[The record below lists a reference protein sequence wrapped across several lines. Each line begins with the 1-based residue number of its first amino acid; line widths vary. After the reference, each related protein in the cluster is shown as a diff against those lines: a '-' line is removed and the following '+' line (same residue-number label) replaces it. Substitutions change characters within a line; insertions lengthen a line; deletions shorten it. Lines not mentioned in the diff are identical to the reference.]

1 VKAFARELAIVVAVA
16 GAASLA
22 LGLGIAL
29 LKGDD
34 ILRWFAYGLE
44 IGGAVLIGLGF
55 LSAGGES
62 PRKKYLLLHGMSKD
76 EAPPRESRLLV
87 FVLVGVALVG
97 AGTLFELA
105 LF

>member
-1 VKAFARELAIVVAVA
+1 MKTFARELAVAIAVA

-34 ILRWFAYGLE
+34 ILQWFAYGLE
-44 IGGAVLIGLGF
+44 IGGAVMIGLGF

-62 PRKKYLLLHGMSKD
+62 PRKKYMRLHGMSKED
-76 EAPPRESRLLV
+76 APPRESRLLM
-87 FVLVGVALVG
+87 FALVGVALVV
-97 AGTLFELA
+97 AGTLFELV

>member
-1 VKAFARELAIVVAVA
+1 MKDFARELGIVVAVA

-34 ILRWFAYGLE
+34 IVHWFAYGLE
-44 IGGAVLIGLGF
+44 IGGAVMIGLGF

-62 PRKKYLLLHGMSKD
+62 PRKKYMRLHGMSKD
-76 EAPPRESRLLV
+76 DEPPRESRLLV
-87 FVLVGVALVG
+87 FGLVGVALVV
-97 AGTLFELA
+97 AGTLLELV